1 MQSRLF
7 LTTTLLHFIIHHCRT
22 LILLYTWA
30 SMEWEYPLY
39 TVATILDE
47 GKKDRRSQ
55 NIDVC
60 TTGVC
65 LENNVCRQFTPI
77 FIDQAI

>member
-1 MQSRLF
+1 
-7 LTTTLLHFIIHHCRT
+7 
-22 LILLYTWA
+22 
-30 SMEWEYPLY
+30 MEWEYPLY

-77 FIDQAI
+77 FIDQAIWLPA